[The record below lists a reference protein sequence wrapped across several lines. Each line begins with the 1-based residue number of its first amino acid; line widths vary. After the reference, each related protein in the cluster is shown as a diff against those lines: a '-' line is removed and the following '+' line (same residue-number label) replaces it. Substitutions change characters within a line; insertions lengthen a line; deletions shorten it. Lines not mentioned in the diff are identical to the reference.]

1 MARCYHSDRKKEGK
15 IEFLLKII
23 IDFEKDFNSLEECG
37 QNVVY
42 IYIYIL
48 FLLLFFFLSNAR
60 KSSNSLIT
68 MVALHTLHA
77 YKVGVLG
84 MR

>member
-37 QNVVY
+37 QNVEY
-42 IYIYIL
+42 IYIFY
-48 FLLLFFFLSNAR
+48 FYYYFFFYLMLE
-60 KSSNSLIT
+60 SLQILWSPWLLCT
-68 MVALHTLHA
+68 HCMPT
-77 YKVGVLG
+77 K
-84 MR
+84 